1 MSVMEGSGDP
11 GDIEVLQLQEGSLNV
26 KRVLLI
32 KESQITQVQQFSAFL
47 CVGRCKS
54 LGSLKAS
61 IS

>member
-1 MSVMEGSGDP
+1 MVGEP
-11 GDIEVLQLQEGSLNV
+11 GDTEVLQQREGSLYV

-32 KESQITQVQQFSAFL
+32 KESQITQVQEFSAFL

-54 LGSLKAS
+54 LGSLKTF